1 MNSAEGPDSTGE
13 VVVVG
18 GSHGIGKTL
27 AGALAERGDPVV
39 IAGRSLE
46 RARAVADELGSTCR
60 GIAVDLTQPREG
72 LGELSSVENAS
83 ALVLTA
89 AEPNE
94 NSVADYDPVSAARV
108 TAIKLTG
115 YTAAVANLAP
125 RFASNSS
132 VIMFGGNAGDRPY
145 PGSTTLTTI
154 NAGLAALVRALAIEL
169 APVRVNAIHPGVV
182 SDSPAWRDAPGEF
195 LDQVR
200 DGTPTNRLT
209 TMEDVVEA
217 TLFALSNQAVNG
229 MNITVDG
236 GASIL

>member
-1 MNSAEGPDSTGE
+1 M
-13 VVVVG
+13 
-18 GSHGIGKTL
+18 
-27 AGALAERGDPVV
+27 

-46 RARAVADELGSTCR
+46 RTRAVADELGSTCR
-60 GIAVDLTQPREG
+60 GIAIDLTQPNDG
-72 LGELSSVENAS
+72 MGELSSIENPS
-83 ALVLTA
+83 ALILTA

-94 NSVADYDPVSAARV
+94 NSVADYDPISAARV

-115 YTAAVANLAP
+115 YTSAVATMAP
-125 RFASNSS
+125 RFASGSS
-132 VIMFGGNAGDRPY
+132 VVMFGGNAGDRPY

-154 NAGLAALVRALAIEL
+154 NAGLTALVRALAIEL

-195 LDQVR
+195 LNQVR
-200 DGTPTNRLT
+200 EGTPTNRLT
-209 TMEDVVEA
+209 TMEDVVDA